1 MFTDISNVKDGKK
14 HEWMNEKI
22 EQLQSCVLSILKCED
37 TLLGGSSEPTQLTNA
52 SLDNMILSLKNAH
65 TTALKANN
73 NEAILKF
80 LMQ

>member
-1 MFTDISNVKDGKK
+1 MG
-14 HEWMNEKI
+14 EQI

-37 TLLGGSSEPTQLTNA
+37 TLLTNSTEPTQLTNA

-65 TTALKANN
+65 NTALRANN

-80 LMQ
+80 LMN